1 MSIYLWVDNF
11 YIGYIFLN
19 CIHTWAIETRLGIF
33 ALLFLFCFSLV
44 HILSFKDIQ
53 NVVFKFE

>member
-11 YIGYIFLN
+11 YIGYIL
-19 CIHTWAIETRLGIF
+19 HTWAIETRLGIF